1 LKNLRPSRQVQQSI
15 TPRQCDFP
23 VDVLA
28 PLYRPEDSPPLVT
41 RGTIRSNNV
50 PALPGEDDV
59 WSSAVFRGAQNKL
72 VKEEDL
78 RPLANYA
85 GSGILPVFG
94 KLDVNEGE
102 KHSDTENKNAA
113 QSESPP
119 SVLSSASPVVS
130 EVSNNSSQSLNSKT
144 AEDIMVTTE
153 EDPDL
158 ESSPIS
164 KPPEPSKKEDN
175 APVVTE
181 VSSNNSTRGTY
192 TMDTEEYS
200 NFESNPTSKRL
211 YPARKEVEELK
222 IELADTLDEL
232 SLVTLQLAKEQEV
245 LAALK
250 AKFSPR
256 LESPNKCQSCID
268 RLNAFDSCKN
278 CVNSRG
284 NFSRTREKR
293 KNVNFGIIK

>member
-15 TPRQCDFP
+15 TPRQGDFP

-28 PLYRPEDSPPLVT
+28 PLYRPEDSPPLAT

-50 PALPGEDDV
+50 PALPGEDNV
-59 WSSAVFRGAQNKL
+59 WSSAVFREAQNKL

-78 RPLANYA
+78 NSLANYA

-94 KLDVNEGE
+94 KLDVKGK
-102 KHSDTENKNAA
+102 KHSDNENKNAA

-119 SVLSSASPVVS
+119 SVLSSTSPVVS

-158 ESSPIS
+158 ESSPMS

-175 APVVTE
+175 AHVVTG
-181 VSSNNSTRGTY
+181 VSNNNSTRGTD
-192 TMDTEEYS
+192 TMVTTEEDS
-200 NFESNPTSKRL
+200 NSESKPISKR
-211 YPARKEVEELK
+211 PEPTRKKVEELK
-222 IELADTLDEL
+222 IELADTLEEL
-232 SLVTLQLAKEQEV
+232 SLVTMQLAKEQEV
-245 LAALK
+245 LVALK
-250 AKFSPR
+250 TKFSPQ

-268 RLNAFDSCKN
+268 RLKAFDSCKN

-284 NFSRTREKR
+284 NFSRRREIR